1 MNVILTKTTIAQ
13 DVTELGFEKN
23 NGVDI
28 FTATVDTDTN
38 WEYKLDV
45 KYSKKSPEGEYLYNI
60 IDLSRNG
67 NVCSALLTSA
77 MLPFSGK
84 YLLQLRGIN
93 GEKVYHTDVF
103 EAWVKYS
110 IEPGATYDPV
120 PSEFYQIEQNIS
132 ELNSHPPVPG
142 DNGYWLIWNL
152 TTKQYEES
160 TFPLPSFDL
169 SNYYTKEQ
177 TDSAIEAGVKV
188 VTDGLA
194 DGTIIPAK
202 ATSATND
209 GDGNSISGTYATKTS
224 VDGVNTSIDNIVN
237 GTTVVGKASKDAEGN
252 VIDTTYATKTELH
265 DISRS
270 VNFVIIGSFDGA
282 VVSLTEQQMTYLNY
296 GSHVV
301 VSLYSQNEPRTYSLY
316 YVSTL
321 RALPPVHRFET
332 TSETTTDDTGYY
344 FDWTD
349 NTTSVTIHKK
359 TELATKSSVDTLT
372 TEVNQ
377 NTIDIGNK
385 LDKVTSTSA
394 LERVYTINADGS
406 QGTEQYSINPQST
419 TIVKRNSRGE
429 VLVAAVISNNAATSK
444 QYVDNTIASQ
454 VSSVYKAKGSIA
466 TISDLPAA
474 SKDTEGFVYNIESE
488 FTTTADFVE
497 GEGKTYPAGTNVVI
511 VNTTGTEY
519 KYDVL
524 AGMVDLSGYATTDAL
539 NTGLDGKL
547 DKVTTAGTTRL
558 YAIAAN
564 GSQTTVAYSNNNYN
578 SFTLVQRTDNGQITI
593 NTPQVANHAATK
605 GYVDNL
611 VGDINTI
618 LATMFNDV
626 STQSDEEQ
634 SGEETTTEVAE

>member
-1 MNVILTKTTIAQ
+1 MNVILTKTTIDQ

-237 GTTVVGKASKDAEGN
+237 GTTVVGKASKDAKGN
-252 VIDTTYATKTELH
+252 VINTTYATKTELH

-316 YVSTL
+316 YVSTSS
-321 RALPPVHRFET
+321 ALPPVHRFET

-349 NTTSVTIHKK
+349 NTTSVTIYKK

-372 TEVNQ
+372 TKVNQ
-377 NTIDIGNK
+377 NTTDIGNK
-385 LDKVTSTSA
+385 LDKQYTAETVYGVDGNRDQAAIPFSSEVNGDTLALRDSLGHVVTA
-394 LERVYTINADGS
+394 E
-406 QGTEQYSINPQST
+406 P
-419 TIVKRNSRGE
+419 
-429 VLVAAVISNNAATSK
+429 NNASDATTK
-444 QYVDNTIASQ
+444 NYVDNAIAAQ

-466 TISDLPAA
+466 AISDLPAA

-539 NTGLDGKL
+539 NTGLSGKL
-547 DKVTTAGTTRL
+547 DKITSTNPLDRVYTISIDGLQGTEQYSINPQNLTIVKRNNRGEVL
-558 YAIAAN
+558 
-564 GSQTTVAYSNNNYN
+564 VASTKSNN
-578 SFTLVQRTDNGQITI
+578 
-593 NTPQVANHAATK
+593 AAASK
-605 GYVDNL
+605 KYVDDL
-611 VGDINTI
+611 VGNINTI

-626 STQSDEEQ
+626 STQSDEEP
-634 SGEETTTEVAE
+634 SDEETIMEVAE